1 MCGGLRRGLSR
12 PRRSTSPHDLRVH
25 VPESCRR
32 RHVDSNCRPGPRGPV
47 SRLARP
53 RKPNLRPF
61 RRGMLKPSCRGRA
74 MLMLRGFVPWGLP
87 GPTRGRRRGDA
98 ASALE
103 NEGARTR
110 GRVGVGPTES
120 RPPFLRRPPD
130 GLGHQNGPLV
140 STLIP
145 NILRGGRQ
153 NAKKIPQ
160 PAPAWN
166 EFPIL
171 CRVGA
176 KSQRQ
181 RKFRCKPNTE

>member
-1 MCGGLRRGLSR
+1 MAVCGGLRRGLSR

-74 MLMLRGFVPWGLP
+74 MRGFVPWGLP

-153 NAKKIPQ
+153 NAKKNP
-160 PAPAWN
+160 PARSGVERISYTLPVSG
-166 EFPIL
+166 
-171 CRVGA
+171 R
-176 KSQRQ
+176 S
-181 RKFRCKPNTE
+181 

>member
-1 MCGGLRRGLSR
+1 MAVCGGLRRGISR

-87 GPTRGRRRGDA
+87 GPTRGRRGA
-98 ASALE
+98 AALASKTKGTARMGGGSAW
-103 NEGARTR
+103 
-110 GRVGVGPTES
+110 GPQIP
-120 RPPFLRRPPD
+120 RFPFLCSLPD
-130 GLGHQNGPLV
+130 GLGHRNGPLACV
-140 STLIP
+140 
-145 NILRGGRQ
+145 
-153 NAKKIPQ
+153 
-160 PAPAWN
+160 
-166 EFPIL
+166 
-171 CRVGA
+171 
-176 KSQRQ
+176 
-181 RKFRCKPNTE
+181 

>member
-1 MCGGLRRGLSR
+1 MAVCGGLRRGLSR

-110 GRVGVGPTES
+110 GRVGVGPTEYTS
-120 RPPFLRRPPD
+120 PLPTPPSGRPWASKRTPGEHFNTQYFERWETKRKKNPPARS
-130 GLGHQNGPLV
+130 GV
-140 STLIP
+140 ERISYTLS
-145 NILRGGRQ
+145 GR
-153 NAKKIPQ
+153 
-160 PAPAWN
+160 
-166 EFPIL
+166 
-171 CRVGA
+171 
-176 KSQRQ
+176 S
-181 RKFRCKPNTE
+181 

>member
-1 MCGGLRRGLSR
+1 MAVCGGLRRGLSR

-103 NEGARTR
+103 KRRGSDEGK
-110 GRVGVGPTES
+110 G
-120 RPPFLRRPPD
+120 
-130 GLGHQNGPLV
+130 
-140 STLIP
+140 
-145 NILRGGRQ
+145 RGGAHRVHAPPSYAALWTALGINTDPCKHFNTQ
-153 NAKKIPQ
+153 YFERWETKRKKNP
-160 PAPAWN
+160 PARSGV
-166 EFPIL
+166 ERISYTL
-171 CRVGA
+171 SGR
-176 KSQRQ
+176 S
-181 RKFRCKPNTE
+181 